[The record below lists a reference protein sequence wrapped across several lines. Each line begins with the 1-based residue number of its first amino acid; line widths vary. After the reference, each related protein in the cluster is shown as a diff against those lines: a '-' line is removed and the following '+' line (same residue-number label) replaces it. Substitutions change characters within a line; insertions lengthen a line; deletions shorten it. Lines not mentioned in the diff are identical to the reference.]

1 MRIVT
6 GKFCPALLVALLT
19 ALVAGCGGDD
29 DPREFEAGPLGAV
42 EIGAGEAIQIRT
54 ILSHTVAPTF
64 GQPLRY
70 GVELA
75 LQHTGDIHG
84 RQVELGDPIDGM
96 CSGEGGRAGALQ
108 ITADPRQIVGVVG
121 TSCSGTAVEASP
133 LLSGAGLVMISPSNT
148 SPDLT
153 SDLQGNAGVDYYP
166 GYFRTANNSLY
177 EARTVAEFAYQELG
191 LRRMVTVDDGDAYTM
206 GFAVAFAN
214 AFQGLGGEV
223 GRAHQVEKG
232 QTDMSDVL
240 ADIAADG
247 DSAPLDGIFFPLF
260 FDEGNPFVEQLRA
273 FTGLEDVTLITDSGL
288 LTPMFL
294 SMPHSLGIY
303 YHGPSPGDD
312 SSINEVTGKSKGEV
326 LAAYRGMHGEPETPF
341 WVHAYDAATLLL
353 SRIESV
359 AVEWDGRL
367 YVDRAALRDAIT
379 ETQDFQALL
388 GMLSCDQF
396 GDCGGIGVS
405 IYEHTDP
412 TVTSPGQLMPV
423 YP

>member
-1 MRIVT
+1 MRNVT
-6 GKFCPALLVALLT
+6 GKFCAALLVALLT
-19 ALVAGCGGDD
+19 AFVTGCGGDD
-29 DPREFEAGPLGAV
+29 EPREFEAGALGAV

-54 ILSHTVAPTF
+54 MLSHTGAPTF
-64 GQPLRY
+64 GQPLRN

-75 LQHTGDIHG
+75 LRDAGDIHG
-84 RQVELGDPIDGM
+84 RQVELGDPIDEM

-121 TSCSGTAVEASP
+121 TSCSGASVEASP

-153 SDLQGNAGVDYYP
+153 SDLQGNASIDRYP
-166 GYFRTANNSLY
+166 GYYRTANNSLY
-177 EARTVAEFAYQELG
+177 EALTVAEFAYQELG
-191 LRRMVTVDDGDAYTM
+191 LRRMATVDDGDPYTM
-206 GFAVAFAN
+206 GFAVAFAD

-223 GRAHQVEKG
+223 GGAHRVQKG

-247 DSAPLDGIFFPLF
+247 DVAPLDGIFLPLF
-260 FDEGNPFVEQLRA
+260 FDEGNPFVEQLKA
-273 FTGLEDVTLITDSGL
+273 FAGLEDLTLITDSGL

-303 YHGPSPGDD
+303 YHGPAPGDD
-312 SSINEVTGKSKGEV
+312 SSVNEVTGKSKGEA
-326 LAAYRGMHGEPETPF
+326 LAAYREMHGEPETPF
-341 WVHAYDAATLLL
+341 WVHAYDATTLLL
-353 SRIESV
+353 AGIESV
-359 AVEWDGRL
+359 AVELDGRL

-379 ETQDFQALL
+379 ATQDFQALL
-388 GMLSCDQF
+388 GTLSCDEF
-396 GDCGGIGVS
+396 GDCAGIGVS

-412 TVTSPGQLMPV
+412 DVTSPGLLVPV